1 MGKYKGMLPLKCF
14 SCGGIGHFYYKYPHD
29 KNKESDEE

>member
-1 MGKYKGMLPLKCF
+1 MRKYKGMLPLKCF
-14 SCGGIGHFYYKYPHD
+14 SYGGISRFYSKYPHD